1 MAVTFEEARS
11 LILENIAPLPLERV
25 SLLNAAGRILAE
37 EFRAPWDLPGWDN
50 SAMDGYA
57 VRAEDC
63 RGPATLSIVDYLPA
77 GGSAEGMAV
86 QPGTAVKIMTGAPIP
101 HGGTAVVPFEA
112 AEEEGEGD
120 SVRILDAVSPG
131 SHIRYRGEDLRAGDL
146 VIPAGTLLRPPE
158 INMLASFGQSAVAV
172 FRRPRVA
179 ILSTGDELVELGEPL
194 APGRIVNSNSHS
206 LAAAVMEA
214 GGEPLLLGIAR
225 DNRESHLEKL
235 RAGLAADVLITSA
248 GVSAG
253 DRDLV
258 REVLSALGVRQVFW
272 KAEIQPGKPMA
283 FGIREK
289 VPVFSLPG
297 NPVATLITFEMF
309 VRPALLQ
316 MQGHAG
322 VIRSTVK
329 ARLQEPAKK
338 KPGRVRFLRVQVRA
352 AETGLVAS
360 SSGDQNTGI
369 LRTMVR
375 ANGIAILPSEAQRF
389 AAGDEVEVYLLDPIW
404 ALPQGR
410 G

>member
-11 LILENIAPLPLERV
+11 LILENVAPLVTERV
-25 SLLNAAGRILAE
+25 QLLAAVGRTLSE
-37 EFRAPWDLPGWDN
+37 ELRAPWDLPGWDN

-63 RGPATLSIVDYLPA
+63 CNPVTLAVVDYLPA
-77 GGSAEGMAV
+77 GGSAEGIV
-86 QPGTAVKIMTGAPIP
+86 VRSGTAVKIMTGAPVP
-101 HGGTAVVPFEA
+101 QGCTAVVPFEA
-112 AEEEGEGD
+112 AAEAEDRVHIRGRVEP
-120 SVRILDAVSPG
+120 R
-131 SHIRYRGEDLRAGDL
+131 SHIRFRGEDLRAGDL

-158 INMLASFGQSAVAV
+158 INMLAAFGQAQVAV
-172 FRRPRVA
+172 YRRPRVA
-179 ILSTGDELVELGEPL
+179 ILSTGDELVELGEAI
-194 APGRIVNSNSHS
+194 APGKIVNSNSHS

-214 GGEPLLLGIAR
+214 GGEPVLLGIAR

-235 RAGLAADVLITSA
+235 SAGLVADVLITSA

-258 REVLSALGVRQVFW
+258 REVLSELGVRQIFW
-272 KAEIQPGKPMA
+272 KAAIQPGGPIA
-283 FGIREK
+283 FGIRGK

-316 MQGHAG
+316 MQGYAG
-322 VIRSTVK
+322 VIRPTVR
-329 ARLQEPAKK
+329 ARLLEPAKK
-338 KPGRVRFLRVQVRA
+338 KPGRVRFLRVQVRGS
-352 AETGLVAS
+352 ETGLVAT

-375 ANGIAILPSEAQRF
+375 ANGIVILPAEREHF
-389 AAGDEVEVYLLDPIW
+389 AAGDEVDVHLLDPIW
-404 ALPQGR
+404 TL
-410 G
+410 

>member
-11 LILENIAPLPLERV
+11 LILENVAPLATERV
-25 SLLNAAGRILAE
+25 QLLAAVGRVLAE
-37 EFRAPWDLPGWDN
+37 ELRAPWDLPGWDN

-63 RGPATLSIVDYLPA
+63 PEPVILAVVDYLPA
-77 GGSAEGMAV
+77 GGSAEGMIV
-86 QPGTAVKIMTGAPIP
+86 RPGTAVKIMTGAPVP
-101 HGGTAVVPFEA
+101 QGCTAVVPFEA
-112 AEEEGEGD
+112 ASEEGNWVHIRER
-120 SVRILDAVSPG
+120 VEPR
-131 SHIRYRGEDLRAGDL
+131 SHIRFRGEDLRAGDL
-146 VIPAGTLLRPPE
+146 VIPAGTVLRPPE
-158 INMLASFGQSAVAV
+158 INMLAAFGQAEVAV
-172 FRRPRVA
+172 WRRPRVA
-179 ILSTGDELVELGEPL
+179 ILSTGDELMELGEPL
-194 APGRIVNSNSHS
+194 APGKIVNSNSHS

-225 DNRESHLEKL
+225 DNRESHQEKL
-235 RAGLAADVLITSA
+235 SAGLAADVLITSA

-258 REVLSALGVRQVFW
+258 RQVLTELGVRQIFW
-272 KAEIQPGKPMA
+272 KAEIQPGYPLA
-283 FGIREK
+283 FGIRDG

-297 NPVATLITFEMF
+297 NPVATLITFELF

-322 VIRSTVK
+322 PIRPTVR

-338 KPGRVRFLRVQVRA
+338 KPGRVRFMRVQVRGG
-352 AETGLVAS
+352 ETGLVAS

-375 ANGIAILPSEAQRF
+375 ANGIVILPAEREYF
-389 AAGDEVEVYLLDPIW
+389 AAGDEVDVHLLDPIW
-404 ALPQGR
+404 TL
-410 G
+410 

>member
-11 LILENIAPLPLERV
+11 LILENVAPLATERV
-25 SLLNAAGRILAE
+25 QLLAAVGRILAE
-37 EFRAPWDLPGWDN
+37 ELRAPWDLPGWDN

-63 RGPATLSIVDYLPA
+63 REPVALVVVDYLPA
-77 GGSAEGMAV
+77 GGSADGIV
-86 QPGTAVKIMTGAPIP
+86 VRPGTAVKIMTGAPVP
-101 HGGTAVVPFEA
+101 QGCTAVVPFEA
-112 AEEEGEGD
+112 TAEEGD
-120 SVRILDAVSPG
+120 RVHIRGRVEPR
-131 SHIRYRGEDLRAGDL
+131 SHIRFRGEDLRAGDL

-158 INMLASFGQSAVAV
+158 INMLAAFGQAEVAV
-172 FRRPRVA
+172 YRRPRIA
-179 ILSTGDELVELGEPL
+179 ILSTGDELVELGEPI
-194 APGRIVNSNSHS
+194 APGKIVNSNSHS

-214 GGEPLLLGIAR
+214 GGEPVLLGIAR
-225 DNRESHLEKL
+225 DNRESHQEKL
-235 RAGLAADVLITSA
+235 SAGLAADVLITSA

-258 REVLSALGVRQVFW
+258 REVLAELGVNQIFW
-272 KAEIQPGKPMA
+272 KAAIQPGGPIA
-283 FGIREK
+283 FGIRGR

-322 VIRSTVK
+322 VIRPTVK
-329 ARLQEPAKK
+329 ARLQEPTKK
-338 KPGRVRFLRVQVRA
+338 KPGRVRFLRVQVRGS
-352 AETGLVAS
+352 ETGLVAS

-375 ANGIAILPSEAQRF
+375 ANGIVILPAERQHF
-389 AAGDEVEVYLLDPIW
+389 AAGDEVDVHLLDPIW
-404 ALPQGR
+404 TL
-410 G
+410 

>member
-1 MAVTFEEARS
+1 MAVTFEEARN
-11 LILENIAPLPLERV
+11 LILEKVAPLATERV
-25 SLLNAAGRILAE
+25 QLLAAVGRILAE
-37 EFRAPWDLPGWDN
+37 ELRAPWDLPGWDN

-63 RGPATLSIVDYLPA
+63 REPATLVITGYLPA
-77 GGSAEGMAV
+77 GGSAEGLIV

-101 HGGTAVVPFEA
+101 QGCTAVIPFEA
-112 AEEEGEGD
+112 AIEESDRVHIRERVET
-120 SVRILDAVSPG
+120 R

-158 INMLASFGQSAVAV
+158 INMLACFAQAEVAV
-172 FRRPRVA
+172 YRRPRVA

-194 APGRIVNSNSHS
+194 APGKIVNSNSHS
-206 LAAAVMEA
+206 LAAAVVEA
-214 GGEPLLLGIAR
+214 GGEPVLLGIAR
-225 DNRESHLEKL
+225 DNRESHREKL
-235 RAGLAADVLITSA
+235 SAGLAADVLITSA

-258 REVLSALGVRQVFW
+258 REILSELGVRQIFW
-272 KAEIQPGKPMA
+272 KTEIQPGRPLA
-283 FGIREK
+283 FGIREG

-316 MQGHAG
+316 MQGHAE
-322 VIRSTVK
+322 VIRPTIK

-338 KPGRVRFLRVQVRA
+338 KPGRVRFLRVQVRGS
-352 AETGLVAS
+352 ETGLIAS

-375 ANGIAILPSEAQRF
+375 ANGIVILPAAGERF
-389 AAGDEVEVYLLDPIW
+389 AAGEEVDVHLLDPVW
-404 ALPQGR
+404 TL
-410 G
+410 

>member
-1 MAVTFEEARS
+1 MAVTFEEARN
-11 LILENIAPLPLERV
+11 LILENVAPLAAERV
-25 SLLNAAGRILAE
+25 QLLAAVGRILAE
-37 EFRAPWDLPGWDN
+37 ELRAPWDLPGWDN

-63 RGPATLSIVDYLPA
+63 CKPVTLAVVDYLPA
-77 GGSAEGMAV
+77 GGSAEGMV
-86 QPGTAVKIMTGAPIP
+86 VRPGTAVKIMTGAPVP
-101 HGGTAVVPFEA
+101 QGCTAVVPFEA
-112 AEEEGEGD
+112 ATEEGDRVHIRDRVEP
-120 SVRILDAVSPG
+120 R
-131 SHIRYRGEDLRAGDL
+131 SHIRFRGEDLRSGDL

-158 INMLASFGQSAVAV
+158 INMLAAFGQAEVAV
-172 FRRPRVA
+172 YRRPRVA
-179 ILSTGDELVELGEPL
+179 ILSTGDELVELGEPI
-194 APGRIVNSNSHS
+194 APGKIVNSNSHS

-214 GGEPLLLGIAR
+214 GGEPVLLGIAR

-235 RAGLAADVLITSA
+235 SAGLAADVLITSA

-258 REVLSALGVRQVFW
+258 REVLSALGVRQIFW
-272 KAEIQPGKPMA
+272 KAAIQPGGPIA
-283 FGIREK
+283 FGIRGK

-316 MQGHAG
+316 MQGHAEP
-322 VIRSTVK
+322 IRPTVR

-338 KPGRVRFLRVQVRA
+338 KPGRVRFMRVQVRGG
-352 AETGLVAS
+352 ETGLVVS

-375 ANGIAILPSEAQRF
+375 ANGIVILPAEQEYF
-389 AAGDEVEVYLLDPIW
+389 AAGDEVDVHLLDPIW
-404 ALPQGR
+404 TLPQGR